1 MILELPIFYHT
12 AETRQAKDAGM
23 SYSVK
28 DCKIRN
34 MLFYSINAISDYLD
48 SDNEFCEIHC
58 NGEMFISPLTREQVA
73 AKIQEAQLFYS
84 N

>member
-1 MILELPIFYHT
+1 
-12 AETRQAKDAGM
+12 
-23 SYSVK
+23 
-28 DCKIRN
+28 

-48 SDNEFCEIHC
+48 GDNEFCEIHC